1 MPRIHAR
8 LPLLAFIVFL
18 SPVCEAAAAGPGRAF
33 APAAPPSFAP
43 RTAFGFRHMA
53 RQNGPIFRH
62 DHARRI
68 LGNRGFIGGPWYS
81 PSDSGRDTVILQE
94 RESERTVDR
103 SVDYTPVLIGIPPA
117 PTPEPV
123 IYRLEGSRQRPVVRI
138 IRVGEQGGYAR
149 AEDGARIRNVPRR

>member
-1 MPRIHAR
+1 MPRIHAT
-8 LPLLAFIVFL
+8 LPLLGFIVFL
-18 SPVCEAAAAGPGRAF
+18 SPAHPAAAGGSGRVF

-43 RTAFGFRHMA
+43 RIAPGFRHLA
-53 RQNGPIFRH
+53 RQNGPMFRR
-62 DHARRI
+62 DHARRF
-68 LGNRGFIGGPWYS
+68 LGNPGFIGGPWYS
-81 PSDSGRDTVILQE
+81 PSDSGRDTVILQK

-103 SVDYTPVLIGIPPA
+103 SLDYTPVVVGIPRS

-149 AEDGARIRNVPRR
+149 DEESARIRNVPRR

>member
-1 MPRIHAR
+1 MPRIHAT

-18 SPVCEAAAAGPGRAF
+18 SPANDAAAAGPGRAF

-43 RTAFGFRHMA
+43 RMAPGFRHMA
-53 RQNGPIFRH
+53 RRNGAIFRH
-62 DHARRI
+62 GHARRF
-68 LGNRGFIGGPWYS
+68 LGNPGFVGGPWYS
-81 PSDSGRDTVILQE
+81 PFDSGRDTVILQE

-103 SVDYTPVLIGIPPA
+103 SLDYTPVMVGIPRP

-138 IRVGEQGGYAR
+138 IRFGEQGGYAR
-149 AEDGARIRNVPRR
+149 AEEGARIRSVPRR